1 MKVII
6 TIPAFNEEK
15 TLPAVL
21 TEIKE
26 VMEKTP
32 HKYALLV
39 VNDGSDDNTIA
50 VAKQYGATVISH
62 KKNRGLVETFRT
74 EMRECLKHK
83 ADIIV
88 HTDADGQYPASYIPE
103 MITMIENGADLVMG
117 SRFDRGNYSGSFLR
131 RFGNILFAKVISGLI
146 GTTITDTTTGF
157 RAFTKEIAEIPLINN
172 FTYTQEQIIRA
183 AKQGSKIR
191 EIPINTRHTRESR
204 LFKNPFQYA
213 LKAWI
218 NIMRIYRDYNPL
230 KFFGSI
236 GTGLLL
242 GGMILGGWVFYSVIT
257 TGGVGGIPRVILSA
271 LLILTGLQMILFG
284 FLADMFRR

>member
-15 TLPAVL
+15 TLPGVL
-21 TEIKE
+21 AEIKE

-39 VNDGSDDNTIA
+39 VNDGSEDNTIA
-50 VAKQYGATVISH
+50 VAKQHGALVISH
-62 KKNRGLVETFRT
+62 KKNRGLAETFRT
-74 EMRECLKHK
+74 EMEQCLKHK
-83 ADIIV
+83 ADVIV

-103 MITMIENGADLVMG
+103 MIKMIEEGSDLVLG
-117 SRFDRGNYSGSFLR
+117 SRFGQGNYSGSSMR
-131 RFGNILFAKVISGLI
+131 RGGNILFAKVISGLI
-146 GTTITDTTTGF
+146 GTAITDTTTGF

-183 AKQGSKIR
+183 AKQGAKIR

-236 GTGLLL
+236 GIAFLTG
-242 GGMILGGWVFYSVIT
+242 GIILGAWVFYSVLT